1 MLKEKSIYLIRHGE
15 TDFNLKGIVQ
25 GSGVDTSINDTGKSQ
40 AKAFFEQ
47 YKHIPFK
54 KIYTSALKRTRES
67 VQDFINLGIP
77 VEHYSGFNEI
87 SWGDKDGKI
96 VNSADHSYY
105 SEMLEA
111 WKRGEV
117 DKSIDGGESPIDV
130 QARQKPVMDI
140 ILSREEEDTVL
151 ICMHGRA
158 MRILLSTL
166 LHSDLKFMDQY
177 EHHNLCLYH
186 IKYSDE
192 KFSLVVF
199 NETSHLLTL
208 NK

>member
-25 GSGVDTSINDTGKSQ
+25 GSGVDTSLNDTGRSQ
-40 AKAFFEQ
+40 AQAFFEQ
-47 YKHIPFK
+47 YKHISFK
-54 KIYTSALKRTRES
+54 KIYTSALKRTQES
-67 VQDFINLGIP
+67 VQNFINLGIP
-77 VEHYSGFNEI
+77 YEQYSGFNEI

-105 SEMLEA
+105 SEMLES

-117 DKSIDGGESPIDV
+117 DKSIDGGESPLDV
-130 QARQKPVMDI
+130 QARQMPVMDI
-140 ILSREEEDTVL
+140 VLSREEEDTIL

-177 EHHNLCLYH
+177 EHHNLCLYN
-186 IKYSDE
+186 ILYADG
-192 KFSLVVF
+192 KFSLAKF
-199 NETSHLLTL
+199 NETSHLVNL
-208 NK
+208 KK